1 MTIFPVLG
9 KLTHMCADLQLSV
22 QQANAETTLR
32 QIRDNFETFVC
43 KNVSPSQGGR
53 QGWRANADMCA
64 AADCQLMAPQAN
76 GGPAKLLTTPC
87 GGGLGLEDLLY
98 QAAMMYSEI
107 RRCVS
112 TLFFVD
118 PLHKSLQKLVW

>member
-1 MTIFPVLG
+1 
-9 KLTHMCADLQLSV
+9 MCADWQLSV

-32 QIRDNFETFVC
+32 QIRNNFGTFVC

>member
-1 MTIFPVLG
+1 MANN
-9 KLTHMCADLQLSV
+9 ADSV
-22 QQANAETTLR
+22 RTASSAHN
-32 QIRDNFETFVC
+32 NFETNSRQLWDFWLLY
-43 KNVSPSQGGR
+43 VSPSQGGR

-76 GGPAKLLTTPC
+76 GGPAPLLTTPC

-98 QAAMMYSEI
+98 QVAMVYSEI

-112 TLFFVD
+112 TVFF
-118 PLHKSLQKLVW
+118 

>member
-1 MTIFPVLG
+1 
-9 KLTHMCADLQLSV
+9 MCADCQLSA

-32 QIRDNFETFVC
+32 QIRDNFETNWRQLWDFWLLY
-43 KNVSPSQGGR
+43 VSTSQGGR

-76 GGPAKLLTTPC
+76 GGPAPLLTTPC

-98 QAAMMYSEI
+98 QVAMVYSEI

-112 TLFFVD
+112 TVFV
-118 PLHKSLQKLVW
+118 